1 MEQRAFWKYLMGLNA
16 APKLLEGQRYHIG
29 LVHPREMHANHCEDD
44 DKRWRYRYR
53 IVYRG
58 LS

>member
-29 LVHPREMHANHCEDD
+29 LVHPREMHTN
-44 DKRWRYRYR
+44 
-53 IVYRG
+53 
-58 LS
+58 L

>member
-29 LVHPREMHANHCEDD
+29 LVHPRETHANHCEDD

-53 IVYRG
+53 IVY
-58 LS
+58 